1 MTRIGQ
7 SREKANRSFVC
18 HEIWKSR
25 NVFRRFIIRFLVFLV
40 FGKSVKVIEG
50 IIYLKLCVADILSD
64 IVIEGPS
71 SWPASLYSADRG
83 EYLVRYIF
91 APKEV

>member
-7 SREKANRSFVC
+7 SRGKVKRSLVC

-25 NVFRRFIIRFLVFLV
+25 NVFRRFIIRFLVFLI
-40 FGKSVKVIEG
+40 FGKSVKVIVG

-71 SWPASLYSADRG
+71 S
-83 EYLVRYIF
+83 
-91 APKEV
+91 